1 MSKFWSKV
9 VHGLTPYIPGEQPK
23 LSNLIKLNTNENPY
37 GPSPKV
43 IAAIKEFTDDT
54 LRLYPDPNSEALK
67 KSIADYFNVK
77 ANQVFVGNG
86 SDEVLAIAFQALLK
100 HDAPILFPDI
110 TYSFYPVYCKLFEID
125 FKAIP
130 LNDLFEIALNDYL
143 TPNGG
148 VIFPNP
154 NAPTGIPLTLKQI
167 EAFLD
172 RNNDSVV
179 IVDEA
184 YVDFGTES
192 VISLT
197 EKYNNLLVTHSFS
210 KSRSLAGLRLG
221 YAIGHPDLIEALIR
235 VKDSFNSYPID
246 RLGLIAGIES
256 FEDDSYFKNTCHKV
270 IKTKLNFV
278 DKLKVLNFSVLP
290 SGANFVF
297 AKHNSL
303 DGKIIVS
310 KLRDHGIVVRRFD
323 NPIRIS
329 SYIRF
334 TIGSDEEM
342 QVLLETLKLILST

>member
-23 LSNLIKLNTNENPY
+23 LNNLIKLNTNENPY

-77 ANQVFVGNG
+77 TNHVFVGNG

-110 TYSFYPVYCKLFEID
+110 SYSFYPVYCKLFEID
-125 FKAIP
+125 FKTIP
-130 LNDLFEIALNDYL
+130 LNDSFEIALNDYL
-143 TPNGG
+143 MPNGG

-154 NAPTGIPLTLKQI
+154 NAPTGIPLSLKEI
-167 EAFLD
+167 EIFLEK
-172 RNNDSVV
+172 NNDSVV

-221 YAIGHPDLIEALIR
+221 YAIGHPDLIEALVR

-256 FEDDSYFKNTCHKV
+256 FKDDSYFKNTCHKV
-270 IKTKLNFV
+270 INTKLNFV
-278 DKLKVLNFSVLP
+278 DRLKDLNFSVLP

-297 AKHNSL
+297 AKHNSV

-310 KLRDHGIVVRRFD
+310 KLRNHGIVVRRFD
-323 NPIRIS
+323 NPIRIA

-342 QVLLETLKLILST
+342 QVLLENLKLIVSS

>member
-1 MSKFWSKV
+1 MSRFWSKTV
-9 VHGLTPYIPGEQPK
+9 QNLTPYTPGEQ
-23 LSNLIKLNTNENPY
+23 LQIADLIKLNTNENPY

-77 ANQVFVGNG
+77 TNHVFVGNG

-110 TYSFYPVYCKLFEID
+110 SYSFYPVYCKLYEID
-125 FKAIP
+125 FKTIP
-130 LNDLFEIALNDYL
+130 LNDSFEIALNDYL
-143 TPNGG
+143 MPNGG

-154 NAPTGIPLTLKQI
+154 NAPTGIPLSLKEI
-167 EAFLD
+167 EIFLEK
-172 RNNDSVV
+172 NNDSVV

-221 YAIGHPDLIEALIR
+221 YAIGHPDLIEALVR

-256 FEDDSYFKNTCHKV
+256 FKDDSYFKNTCHKV
-270 IKTKLNFV
+270 INTKLNFV
-278 DKLKVLNFSVLP
+278 DKLKNLNFSVLP

-297 AKHNSL
+297 AKHNSV

-323 NPIRIS
+323 NPIRIA

-342 QVLLETLKLILST
+342 QVLLENLKLIVSS

>member
-23 LSNLIKLNTNENPY
+23 LNNLIKLNTNENPF

-43 IAAIKEFTDDT
+43 IAAIQEYTDNN

-67 KSIADYFNVK
+67 KLIADYFNVK

-86 SDEVLAIAFQALLK
+86 SDEVLALTFQALLK
-100 HDAPILFPDI
+100 HDMPILFPDI

-125 FKAIP
+125 FKTIP
-130 LNDLFEIALNDYL
+130 LNDSFEIALNDYVI
-143 TPNGG
+143 PNGG

-154 NAPTGIPLTLKQI
+154 NAPTGIPLSLEQI
-167 EAFLD
+167 EAFLEK
-172 RNNDSVV
+172 NNDSVV
-179 IVDEA
+179 IIDEA

-256 FEDDSYFKNTCHKV
+256 FKDDSYFKNT
-270 IKTKLNFV
+270 
-278 DKLKVLNFSVLP
+278 
-290 SGANFVF
+290 
-297 AKHNSL
+297 
-303 DGKIIVS
+303 
-310 KLRDHGIVVRRFD
+310 
-323 NPIRIS
+323 
-329 SYIRF
+329 
-334 TIGSDEEM
+334 
-342 QVLLETLKLILST
+342 

>member
-23 LSNLIKLNTNENPY
+23 LNNLIKLNTNENPY

-43 IAAIKEFTDDT
+43 IAAIKEFTNDT

-77 ANQVFVGNG
+77 TNHVFVGNG

-110 TYSFYPVYCKLFEID
+110 SYSFYPVYCKLYEID

-130 LNDLFEIALNDYL
+130 LNDSFEIALNDYL
-143 TPNGG
+143 MPNGG

-154 NAPTGIPLTLKQI
+154 NAPTGIPLSLKQI
-167 EAFLD
+167 EVFLEK
-172 RNNDSVV
+172 NNDSVV

-221 YAIGHPDLIEALIR
+221 YAIGHADLIEALVR

-256 FEDDSYFKNTCHKV
+256 FKDDSYFKNTCHKV
-270 IKTKLNFV
+270 INTKLNFV
-278 DKLKVLNFSVLP
+278 DKLKDLNFSVLP

-297 AKHNSL
+297 AKHNSV

-323 NPIRIS
+323 NPIRIA

-342 QVLLETLKLILST
+342 QVLLENLKLIVSS